1 MSTFPVRQVNILRF
15 LVACMKINL
24 PDNFLWNLICCCS
37 FSFPKLGVFY
47 AYTEEYKHSNCFF
60 KIQNKPLQY
69 VQHKTSQN
77 FKMSVN
83 CTYRYVCCEMNG
95 LFFNVFIN
103 HFPKIHRS
111 VLCKIAIDPLYFWDI
126 YDIYLWEK
134 NYSRSTTYKA
144 KAVFPITYFEAEAVI
159 GRCFS
164 KIVVLQCSFFAL
176 IKAWKNV
183 CDRFHYSLFISSS
196 SLLFY

>member
-1 MSTFPVRQVNILRF
+1 MHIQRNISI
-15 LVACMKINL
+15 VT
-24 PDNFLWNLICCCS
+24 
-37 FSFPKLGVFY
+37 V
-47 AYTEEYKHSNCFF
+47 FF
-60 KIQNKPLQY
+60 KYKTSLYNMYNIKL
-69 VQHKTSQN
+69 HKTS
-77 FKMSVN
+77 KCLWTVHIVM
-83 CTYRYVCCEMNG
+83 YVVKWMG
-95 LFFNVFIN
+95 VFFFNVFIN